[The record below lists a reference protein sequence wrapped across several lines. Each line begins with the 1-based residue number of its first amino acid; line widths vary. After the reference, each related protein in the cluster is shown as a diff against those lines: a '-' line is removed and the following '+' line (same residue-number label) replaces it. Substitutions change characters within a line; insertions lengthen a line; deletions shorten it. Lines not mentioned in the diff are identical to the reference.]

1 MRKPNCCQLSPR
13 NIPRLEL
20 AETGTSTF
28 HQTLQKY
35 QEKGNSVSC
44 GDLLIWEMSRLTCW
58 RPAVLSSS
66 SCQTYT
72 VDVGRSNERKR
83 IGNEYVYCPRWCISW
98 HTFHAAKSFAA
109 SRRSCMFEP
118 RLGHLL
124 ITSAHVQAIKPTMLG
139 SVGLVQAIRTVSTV
153 QGVT

>member
-1 MRKPNCCQLSPR
+1 M
-13 NIPRLEL
+13 
-20 AETGTSTF
+20 
-28 HQTLQKY
+28 
-35 QEKGNSVSC
+35 
-44 GDLLIWEMSRLTCW
+44 EMSR

-98 HTFHAAKSFAA
+98 HTLHAAKTFAA

-118 RLGHLL
+118 SLGHLL
-124 ITSAHVQAIKPTMLG
+124 ITSAHVQAIKPTLLG

-153 QGVT
+153 QGVTRLCLSRALLLVSIPAGTLSGLREAFVD